1 MKDFASD
8 FFACVQYVRERRVR
22 MPAIALRVQE
32 FTVQEESIPTLRVHE
47 RTFRESIETFVR
59 ATCCKYRVKR
69 ANVEDIEQEAFAQIM
84 ASIASF
90 QPEKGEFDKWS
101 RGVARNVILRHLR
114 DAKRYSEN
122 FSEYHSNMDEH
133 PAPAPSP
140 ERCVQRLQARWRLSS
155 AADGLSEKQAEIL
168 MLHAVDGLSHKDIGS
183 ELEITEGASQKCYQR
198 ARNRM
203 AQCIAKDA
211 HCVLPPVETSCNDV
225 SAPNGAA
232 SQWRDPGKWSHYSGQ
247 IAAAIIAFLMFVTSN
262 SAVQQRASI
271 TGKIPTGSYAAMYQH
286 DKHIV
291 ALDKLVA
298 YRAVPMAKPEPAS
311 LPSVR
316 AVPLPK
322 RFVGKPTPVKLPV
335 PTYEPAAPP
344 ILHRQPVRSIEH

>member
-1 MKDFASD
+1 
-8 FFACVQYVRERRVR
+8 

-32 FTVQEESIPTLRVHE
+32 FTVQEDSLPALRVHE

-59 ATCCKYRVKR
+59 ATCRKYCVKR
-69 ANVEDIEQEAFAQIM
+69 ANVEDIVQEAFAQII

-90 QPEKGEFDKWS
+90 QPEKGEFDKWG

-114 DAKRYSEN
+114 DAKRYAEN

-155 AADGLSEKQAEIL
+155 AADDISEKQAEIL
-168 MLHAVDGLSHKDIGS
+168 MLHAVDGLSHKEIGS
-183 ELEITEGASQKCYQR
+183 ELKITEGASQKCYQR

-203 AQCIAKDA
+203 ALCIAGETL
-211 HCVLPPVETSCNDV
+211 CVMPPVETSCNDV
-225 SAPNGAA
+225 SVPNAA
-232 SQWRDPGKWSHYSGQ
+232 TSQSFDPSKLSHYTGQ
-247 IAAAIIAFLMFVTSN
+247 IAAAIIAFLMFVPSN
-262 SAVQQRASI
+262 SAVLPRASI
-271 TGKIPTGSYAAMYQH
+271 SGKIPTGGRIAMYQN
-286 DKHIV
+286 DKQIV
-291 ALDKLVA
+291 ALDKLGA

-316 AVPLPK
+316 AIPAPK
-322 RFVGKPTPVKLPV
+322 TFVGKPTPVKQSVPL

-344 ILHRQPVRSIEH
+344 ILHRQPVRPIDR

>member
-1 MKDFASD
+1 
-8 FFACVQYVRERRVR
+8 

-32 FTVQEESIPTLRVHE
+32 FTVQGESIPALRVHE

-59 ATCCKYRVKR
+59 ATCRKYRVKC
-69 ANVEDIEQEAFAQIM
+69 ANVEDIVQEAFAQIM

-114 DAKRYSEN
+114 DAKRYAEN

-140 ERCVQRLQARWRLSS
+140 EMCVQRLQARSRLSS
-155 AADGLSEKQAEIL
+155 ASQRLTDQQAEVL
-168 MLHAVDGLSHKDIGS
+168 MLHAVDGMSHKEIGT
-183 ELEITEGASQKCYQR
+183 ELEIEEGASQKRYQR
-198 ARNRM
+198 ARNRI
-203 AQCIAKDA
+203 AQCIAGETLCA
-211 HCVLPPVETSCNDV
+211 MPPVETSCNDV

-247 IAAAIIAFLMFVTSN
+247 IAAAIIAFLMFVPSN
-262 SAVQQRASI
+262 REAQPRASI
-271 TGKIPTGSYAAMYQH
+271 SREIPTGSEAAMYQR
-286 DKHIV
+286 DKQIV
-291 ALDKLVA
+291 APDKLVV
-298 YRAVPMAKPEPAS
+298 YPSVPMAKPEPAS

-316 AVPLPK
+316 VVSVPK
-322 RFVGKPTPVKLPV
+322 KFVGKPTTVKLPV
-335 PTYEPAAPP
+335 PRYEPAAPP
-344 ILHRQPVRSIEH
+344 ILHRQPVRPIEH